1 MFHFNPYSQDL
12 KQQLCKAHER
22 IDSVEEDLK
31 VVNSESRNKEE
42 EIANLKEKLREKD
55 GEIERIREQRNQLAK
70 GGCESQLAF
79 DIMYNEALQERK
91 DALERYED

>member
-1 MFHFNPYSQDL
+1 M
-12 KQQLCKAHER
+12 
-22 IDSVEEDLK
+22 
-31 VVNSESRNKEE
+31 VNSESRKKEE

-55 GEIERIREQRNQLAK
+55 QEIERIKEQRNQLAK
-70 GGCESQLAF
+70 GECESQLAF